1 MKKNICYMI
10 TGILNLVG
18 AFSNL
23 ISSVVMLVLGS
34 EFFSFLVEVDPE
46 MAAEDAEFF
55 EIMNAISSGV
65 YYFMIAI
72 MLVGVVICV
81 ISGIKFIKFSAV
93 NEKSSSVVLWIV
105 LTFLFSGLLNG
116 ILAIVGY
123 VTNDDETVNVQQ
135 TQQVQ
140 VKPVEQEKP
149 KPYANVDQLR
159 DLQRLRAENLI
170 TEEEYEKM
178 RLRVI
183 EQATGMDNGTLNGS
197 SDDDSDNLNN

>member
-1 MKKNICYMI
+1 MKKNVCYMI

-18 AFSNL
+18 ALSSL
-23 ISSVVMLVLGS
+23 ISAIVMLIFGS
-34 EFFSFLVEVDPE
+34 EFFSVLVEIDPE
-46 MAAEDAEFF
+46 MTAEDIEFF
-55 EIMNAISSGV
+55 EIMNAISSGM
-65 YYFMIAI
+65 YYFMVAI
-72 MLVGVVICV
+72 MLIGVVICV
-81 ISGIKFIKFSAV
+81 VSGVKFIKFSAV
-93 NEKSSSVVLWIV
+93 NEKSSSVILWIV

-123 VTNDDETVNVQQ
+123 VTGDEETANVQQ
-135 TQQVQ
+135 AQQAQ

-149 KPYANVDQLR
+149 KPYANVEQLR

-183 EQATGMDNGTLNGS
+183 DQAAGMDNGTLNGS